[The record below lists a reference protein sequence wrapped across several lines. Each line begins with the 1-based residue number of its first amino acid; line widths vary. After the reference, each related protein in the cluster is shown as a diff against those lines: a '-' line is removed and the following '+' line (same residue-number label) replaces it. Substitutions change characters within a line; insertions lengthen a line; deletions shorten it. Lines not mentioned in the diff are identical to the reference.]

1 MGEAAD
7 ISAIPDVMKEPATA
21 PIARCPSALEKLLEV
36 EWRAWLDSGTLPVGQ
51 IVQRDPF
58 GDGSAIRAN
67 LNGDISEGPAGR
79 AHPFGVDE
87 QGLAGKPAL
96 ATYDFVAIARDS
108 RKPWSADASTD
119 GCHLPLDVLAQI
131 LHQMEAIGHLPGCR
145 RAFPDALGIEPTAIT
160 AHEFDP
166 GMLLQPVRGPMC
178 GAGLQN
184 VRYRAPLKI
193 NDNGSVSEA
202 FAPAPVVDRNGA
214 QRFDFTLFPDMA
226 LQLPQ
231 DGVVADRHSQARQQP
246 FADPAAGGMGEQSN
260 EFANSLCFPRGR

>member
-1 MGEAAD
+1 MTRRALAPSRQQPLEVGEAAD

-108 RKPWSADASTD
+108 RKA
-119 GCHLPLDVLAQI
+119 VV
-131 LHQMEAIGHLPGCR
+131 CR
-145 RAFPDALGIEPTAIT
+145 RID
-160 AHEFDP
+160 
-166 GMLLQPVRGPMC
+166 
-178 GAGLQN
+178 
-184 VRYRAPLKI
+184 
-193 NDNGSVSEA
+193 
-202 FAPAPVVDRNGA
+202 
-214 QRFDFTLFPDMA
+214 
-226 LQLPQ
+226 
-231 DGVVADRHSQARQQP
+231 
-246 FADPAAGGMGEQSN
+246 
-260 EFANSLCFPRGR
+260 